1 MLPACRRSGRL
12 PPMDWLSPV
21 SGLVGALVG
30 AAATYGGTR
39 QAQHKALADAR
50 RARLE
55 AKQDTA
61 VATLADTFGKLQR
74 HVRDV
79 PGVRERGLD
88 AEESAAFT
96 AARQTWDQK
105 LGDLTAPARIA
116 VGVIRDEALRARL
129 YQTLDLLDAWQ
140 SGLEYAYRGGARSRA
155 WVLRGVISHAVECV
169 GAWQREEP
177 MPEPNHAYS
186 DAVES
191 LELKREEAEA
201 TAQAEAEYRREQ
213 RAHHVAGAPEPS
225 PPAV

>member
-1 MLPACRRSGRL
+1 
-12 PPMDWLSPV
+12 MDWISPV

-30 AAATYGGTR
+30 AAATYVGTH
-39 QAQHKALADAR
+39 QAQAKALADAR
-50 RARLE
+50 LARLE

-79 PGVRERGLD
+79 PDARKRGLD

-96 AARQTWDQK
+96 AARQTWDQE
-105 LGDLTAPARIA
+105 LEDLTAPARVA
-116 VGVIRDEALRARL
+116 VGVLRDEALRARL
-129 YQTLDLLDAWQ
+129 YQALDLLDAWQ

-155 WVLRGVISHAVECV
+155 WVLRGVLSHAVECV

-177 MPEPNHAYS
+177 LPEPTYAYNE
-186 DAVES
+186 AVAS
-191 LELKREEAEA
+191 LELKREEHEA

-213 RAHHVAGAPEPS
+213 RAQRASGVTEPPS
-225 PPAV
+225 PAGE